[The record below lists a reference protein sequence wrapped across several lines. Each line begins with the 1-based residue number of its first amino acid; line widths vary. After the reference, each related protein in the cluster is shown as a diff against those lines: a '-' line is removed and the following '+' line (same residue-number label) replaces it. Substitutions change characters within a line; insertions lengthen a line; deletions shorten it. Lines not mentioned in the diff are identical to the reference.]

1 MGRETSTVGAQTLAR
16 GLLAIELLAEH
27 GPQRIP
33 ELADRLGVHR
43 SIAYRIV
50 RTLEERRYVIRD
62 AAGRL
67 ELGPQLAVLARSIDE
82 DLQSAALPHVTTL
95 ANELGMTAFVVV
107 QDVDDVVTLVTV
119 EPRRV
124 HASVAQRPGTR
135 HPLSK
140 GAPGIALQT
149 LLTPEE
155 WTALGHDE
163 PMRAEVAAARDAGY
177 ATTHDEVIPGITS
190 IAAPVPQPRLH
201 PHAAIAVVTVGAPD
215 TEHVGRRVVEAA
227 ASTAADLG

>member
-1 MGRETSTVGAQTLAR
+1 MAAERSTAGAQTLAR
-16 GLLAIELLAEH
+16 GLAAIELLAEH
-27 GPQRIP
+27 GPQRIQ

-67 ELGPQLAVLARSIDE
+67 ELGPQLAVLARNIDE
-82 DLQSAALPHVTTL
+82 DLQSAALPHLTAL
-95 ANELGMTAFVVV
+95 ANEVGMTAFVAV
-107 QDVDDVVTLVTV
+107 QDDDDVVTLVTV

-149 LLTPEE
+149 LLTATE
-155 WTALGHDE
+155 WASLGHDE
-163 PMRAEVAAARDAGY
+163 PMRPEVAAARQTGY
-177 ATTHDEVIPGITS
+177 ATSHDEVIPGIS
-190 IAAPVPQPRLH
+190 SVAAAVPHPRLQPR
-201 PHAAIAVVTVGAPD
+201 AAIAVVTVGRPD
-215 TEHVGRRVVEAA
+215 TASVGHHVAA
-227 ASTAADLG
+227 AAARTAADLS